1 MTLSDLHGQSSICNK
16 ILWESIRTN
25 CFRKSISNLS
35 QYGDKKTGIILV
47 DRSNKIR
54 NLMPFLID
62 SIKYKVSHSSEYDSV
77 DVAHINYLVYT
88 NKINEYA
95 NIVVIYKF
103 EKKGNIYVIGFWRP
117 IDGGHARIEYSYR
130 KKKLSILAH
139 ECGAI

>member
-1 MTLSDLHGQSSICNK
+1 MGS
-16 ILWESIRTN
+16 
-25 CFRKSISNLS
+25 
-35 QYGDKKTGIILV
+35 LV
-47 DRSNKIR
+47 RAQEREQK
-54 NLMPFLID
+54 PPQGGFLVLQ
-62 SIKYKVSHSSEYDSV
+62 VSHSSEYDSV

>member
-1 MTLSDLHGQSSICNK
+1 MTVNHGVLGSSPREGAK
-16 ILWESIRTN
+16 SH
-25 CFRKSISNLS
+25 RK
-35 QYGDKKTGIILV
+35 V
-47 DRSNKIR
+47 A
-54 NLMPFLID
+54 FLF
-62 SIKYKVSHSSEYDSV
+62 
-77 DVAHINYLVYT
+77 LVYT